1 MMKLFK
7 GFIDEYKELEQDPH
21 VRPVHGFRV
30 WLLTLI
36 LLGAFIGFTT
46 PVFVWLN
53 VPTFTGSQII
63 LTEFQKNTRS
73 QGVHFLG
80 GVLLGYMFSH
90 PATGLSFGLLKEF
103 VDLIGF
109 TRSNA
114 LTFDLLVKTI
124 IDIAF
129 WTGGGLIGFYLLANV
144 QYALQKN
151 KIYGLKDLTFFTI
164 KKMRAKKDDAQ
175 KPRP

>member
-1 MMKLFK
+1 MKLFK

-30 WLLTLI
+30 WLLTII
-36 LLGAFIGFTT
+36 LLGAFVGFTT
-46 PVFVWLN
+46 PVFIWLN

-63 LTEFQKNTRS
+63 LTEFQKNIRS

-103 VDLIGF
+103 IDLVGF
-109 TRSNA
+109 ARSGVPI
-114 LTFDLLVKTI
+114 TFNLLVKTI
-124 IDIAF
+124 IDITF
-129 WTGGGLIGFYLLANV
+129 WTGGGLVGFYLLANV
-144 QYALQKN
+144 QYMLQKN

-164 KKMRAKKDDAQ
+164 KKLRRKNGDAS
-175 KPRP
+175 KN